1 MDSHRRT
8 AVNEATSRPGSFAAV
23 RSRWHPA
30 ERPQGRRP
38 WTRHAFH
45 AASQRILDSINTVID
60 GKSEAAKLALTVLL
74 AQGHLLLEDVP
85 GVGKTLLAKTL
96 ARTIDCTVSRI
107 QFTPDLLPSDVT
119 GVSIYNQSS
128 RLFEFRPGAVFAN
141 IVIGDE
147 INRASAKT
155 QSALLECMEEHQ
167 VTVDGHSYKL
177 DEPFMVVA
185 TQNPIEMEG
194 TYPLPEAQ
202 RDRFMARISMGYPDK
217 DSEIEMLETHQATS
231 PLAKVSAV
239 VTAADVAAMI
249 ATVQQVYV
257 SQAVKEYTVS
267 VGRATR
273 ESPLLRLGAS
283 PRSMLQLLRA
293 AKATA
298 ALDGRD
304 FVLPDDVVGVAE
316 SVLAHRIILDRK
328 AASAGETPHSVIRGI
343 LSRLPVSQELVPQ
356 PGRRR
361 RQRRAPA
368 PGSAAEPLGRRPM
381 ALAGPTPPAPL
392 QPARLGA
399 SRCRC
404 GFPVGSADHGPAGP
418 PEPQRPADRPSPGL
432 PGRDQARQATIPGV
446 PRVQSFPAWR
456 PPPPRPSG
464 WPWPGPARAPGGR
477 SWRSSCPPR
486 FGESPAFRFP
496 ARSATGG
503 TSRYEYHLRSSKRG
517 QFLIGPVT
525 AEFTD
530 PFGLS
535 LHRQAIDDGDTLT
548 VTPAA
553 VELPVTG
560 LAGARGND
568 GITATRIRANPSD
581 DDVMTREYRHGDPMR
596 RVHWAGHRPARRPD
610 GPAGGIRDH
619 AGGHHHPG
627 PAVRGVC
634 RADRAPRFR
643 RDVRRGRPRDGHQ
656 RHVRVGGGGGH
667 LHQRPPRRAELCPAP
682 PGPRGANRLSCVPPP
697 RRSRRPRSTA
707 GAGGPAVH
715 RREPGRHPA
724 LRAAP
729 PCAGHHARCAG
740 TTVGRLR
747 SGRFR

>member
-8 AVNEATSRPGSFAAV
+8 AVNEIETAGRTFAGI
-23 RSRWHPA
+23 A
-30 ERPQGRRP
+30 EPVTQLNG
-38 WTRHAFH
+38 HKVQAMDAAAFH
-45 AASQRILDSINTVID
+45 SASRRILDEINTVID

-249 ATVQQVYV
+249 AAVQKVYV

-298 ALDGRD
+298 ALDERD
-304 FVLPDDVVGVAE
+304 FVLPDDVVNVAE

-343 LSRLPVSQELVPQ
+343 LNRLPVSQDLANAATRLV
-356 PGRRR
+356 
-361 RQRRAPA
+361 AKPA
-368 PGSAAEPLGRRPM
+368 PG
-381 ALAGPTPPAPL
+381 TPP
-392 QPARLGA
+392 
-399 SRCRC
+399 
-404 GFPVGSADHGPAGP
+404 GS
-418 PEPQRPADRPSPGL
+418 GL
-432 PGRDQARQATIPGV
+432 
-446 PRVQSFPAWR
+446 
-456 PPPPRPSG
+456 
-464 WPWPGPARAPGGR
+464 
-477 SWRSSCPPR
+477 
-486 FGESPAFRFP
+486 
-496 ARSATGG
+496 
-503 TSRYEYHLRSSKRG
+503 
-517 QFLIGPVT
+517 
-525 AEFTD
+525 
-530 PFGLS
+530 
-535 LHRQAIDDGDTLT
+535 
-548 VTPAA
+548 
-553 VELPVTG
+553 
-560 LAGARGND
+560 
-568 GITATRIRANPSD
+568 
-581 DDVMTREYRHGDPMR
+581 R
-596 RVHWAGHRPARRPD
+596 RNH
-610 GPAGGIRDH
+610 
-619 AGGHHHPG
+619 
-627 PAVRGVC
+627 
-634 RADRAPRFR
+634 
-643 RDVRRGRPRDGHQ
+643 
-656 RHVRVGGGGGH
+656 
-667 LHQRPPRRAELCPAP
+667 
-682 PGPRGANRLSCVPPP
+682 
-697 RRSRRPRSTA
+697 
-707 GAGGPAVH
+707 
-715 RREPGRHPA
+715 
-724 LRAAP
+724 
-729 PCAGHHARCAG
+729 
-740 TTVGRLR
+740 
-747 SGRFR
+747 